1 MKIGNGVILTISWL
15 NTGYVK
21 NGDSNM
27 CACVKIMENNKTS
40 KKLIQQEKIKVIKLV
55 WPVTTETD
63 RIQSQSK
70 VIPQIDL
77 GEVRAILCEN
87 QSTGNNLYE

>member
-1 MKIGNGVILTISWL
+1 VKIGNGVILTISWL
-15 NTGYVK
+15 NADYIK
-21 NGDSNM
+21 YGDTNM
-27 CACVKIMENNKTS
+27 RTCVKIRESKKTS

-77 GEVRAILCEN
+77 EGVRAILCEN
-87 QSTGNNLYE
+87 QSTGNDLYE

>member
-1 MKIGNGVILTISWL
+1 VKIGNGAILTISWL
-15 NTGYVK
+15 NAGYVK
-21 NGDSNM
+21 YGDTNM

-40 KKLIQQEKIKVIKLV
+40 KKLIQQEKIKVMKSV

-70 VIPQIDL
+70 VISYH
-77 GEVRAILCEN
+77 IL
-87 QSTGNNLYE
+87 